1 MVVVF
6 SRNESYMAWVK
17 KKNGLIIPIFILLL
31 TLNNFI
37 CKKQML
43 KLNIKELHT
52 KNCKYFKP

>member
-52 KNCKYFKP
+52 KKLF